1 MILAFYRIISICYNI
16 YGANSNY
23 LPLQSPY
30 HASCDTAFGAKKDQG
45 QKVVFLGALKDIPFK
60 EKEELDAEAH
70 DLDWS
75 TSALPEDMIL
85 EMKKQDLLLAT
96 RKEEGKDEDATE
108 DAKMKDSGS
117 KKAKSKRWWDAKK
130 DAKKRKEGVE
140 KDRENKD
147 MGVEKNDEEK
157 LYGTREPTDPKH
169 AAEKENLKKGD
180 NGKQESLDTE
190 DSLAKDVEMED
201 TPLRSAELDVLPD
214 ADSTPGHGS
223 VED

>member
-1 MILAFYRIISICYNI
+1 MILAFYRIISIWYNI

-30 HASCDTAFGAKKDQG
+30 HASYDTAFGAKKDQG

-60 EKEELDAEAH
+60 EKEELNAEAH

-85 EMKKQDLLLAT
+85 EMKKQDLLLVT
-96 RKEEGKDEDATE
+96 RKEEGRM
-108 DAKMKDSGS
+108 KMLRRMQRGRTRAARRQRARGGGMLRKTQ
-117 KKAKSKRWWDAKK
+117 
-130 DAKKRKEGVE
+130 KKRKDGVE

-147 MGVEKNDEEK
+147 MGAEENDEEK

-169 AAEKENLKKGD
+169 TAEKENLKKG
-180 NGKQESLDTE
+180 EFE
-190 DSLAKDVEMED
+190 E
-201 TPLRSAELDVLPD
+201 RRI
-214 ADSTPGHGS
+214 
-223 VED
+223 